1 MNNEF
6 YLIDLERTIGIGRT
20 FYWKAHSGGY
30 TTKISDAGLYSEN
43 VADQIVESDFDK
55 RTIKVNKNIVERIL
69 K

>member
-6 YLIDLERTIGIGRT
+6 Y
-20 FYWKAHSGGY
+20 WKSHSGGY

-43 VADQIVESDFDK
+43 IADQIVESDFDK
-55 RTIKVNKNIVERIL
+55 RTIKVNKNIVDRIL